1 MFYGFFYKGVEMF
14 KTLLGVLF
22 VTCCSFFS
30 LLSEPVDTQEIIMVS
45 SIIQDALNNPANE
58 EEKEPKF
65 KRHRPDK
72 LFLGFLDVTD
82 VTDVTENVRS
92 HGCPVPTPKENK
104 DCEDCVVTPVT
115 SPRIK
120 K

>member
-22 VTCCSFFS
+22 VTCCSFFQ

-45 SIIQDALNNPANE
+45 SIIQDALNN
-58 EEKEPKF
+58 EKEPKF
-65 KRHRPDK
+65 KRHRPEQ
-72 LFLGFLDVTD
+72 LFLGFLDVTN
-82 VTDVTENVRS
+82 VTENVRS

-115 SPRIK
+115 SPRIRK
-120 K
+120 

>member
-30 LLSEPVDTQEIIMVS
+30 LLSEPVDTQKIRLVS
-45 SIIQDALNNPANE
+45 SIINNPANE

-65 KRHRPDK
+65 KRHRPEQ
-72 LFLGFLDVTD
+72 LFFGLLDVTY
-82 VTDVTENVRS
+82 VTENVRS